1 MSSMLE
7 NGTRPLRILVAD
19 DEEPVLDAYRE
30 IFAGVSTTAE
40 TGAFRELRAK
50 LLGSTVLNPAPAA
63 LFEVEYCR
71 GAEPAVAAVQAALAA
86 GRPFSVIFLDMRMP
100 PGPDGAWAAA
110 GIREIDPLVDVV
122 IVTAYSDIDPWLI
135 TERIPPAEKLFYLQ
149 KPFHP
154 HEIRQLA
161 LALGRKWEAQVQV
174 RQLAYYDNLTGLPN
188 RVLFLDRF
196 SQALELAR
204 RHGHKT
210 AVLFID
216 LDNFKRINDTL
227 GHGIGD
233 DLLRTMAERLSRCL
247 RAGDAATRRMPVATA
262 ARLGGDEFTVL
273 LTELDQEE
281 DASVVAQRIL
291 DRLAQPVHLAAHQMI
306 VTASIGIALFP
317 QDGDS
322 VETLLKNADLAMY
335 FAKRTGPNGFQ
346 YFLES
351 TNARALKRLTM
362 ENHLRR
368 ALDRG
373 EFSLCYQPQ
382 IDLRTGQVSGLE
394 ALLRWH
400 NDELGS
406 LSPAEFIP
414 VAEESG
420 LIVAIGSWV
429 LRTACRQAKAWRDQ
443 GVPLPRIAVNVSV
456 KQFAQRNFLEIVKT
470 VLAETRLEPRV
481 LEIEITESILMKDP
495 AGAAV
500 TLRALKELNVQIA
513 IDDFGTGYSS
523 LSRLRE
529 LPIDCL
535 KIDRAFMRNVG
546 ADFGDQAIASAV
558 IAMADSMELC
568 VIGEGV
574 ETSSQLD
581 FLRRKQCQEA
591 QGFFLSRPLPPAQ
604 AEAFLLKNA
613 SLPGS

>member
-50 LLGSTVLNPAPAA
+50 LLGSTVPNPAPAA

-71 GAEPAVAAVQAALAA
+71 GAELAVAAVQAALAA

-174 RQLAYYDNLTGLPN
+174 RHLAYYDNLTGLPN

-291 DRLAQPVHLAAHQMI
+291 DRLAQPVYLAAHQMI

-322 VETLLKNADLAMY
+322 VETLLKHADLAMY
-335 FAKRTGPNGFQ
+335 FAKRTGPNTFQ
-346 YFLES
+346 YFLEPM
-351 TNARALKRLTM
+351 NARALKRLTM

-420 LIVAIGSWV
+420 LIAAIGVWV

-456 KQFAQRNFLEIVKT
+456 KQFVQRDFLETVKT

-513 IDDFGTGYSS
+513 IDGFGTGYSS

-535 KIDRAFMRNVG
+535 KIDLSFMRNVG
-546 ADFGDQAIASAV
+546 ADLGDQAIASAV

>member
-1 MSSMLE
+1 MLE

-50 LLGSTVLNPAPAA
+50 LLGSTVPNPAPAA

-291 DRLAQPVHLAAHQMI
+291 DRLAQPVYLAAHQMI

-322 VETLLKNADLAMY
+322 VETLLKHADLAMY
-335 FAKRTGPNGFQ
+335 FAKRTGPNTFQ
-346 YFLES
+346 YFLEPM
-351 TNARALKRLTM
+351 NARALKRLTM

-406 LSPAEFIP
+406 ISPAEFIP

-420 LIVAIGSWV
+420 LIAAIGVWV

-535 KIDRAFMRNVG
+535 KIDLSFMRNVG
-546 ADFGDQAIASAV
+546 ADLGDQAIASAV

-581 FLRRKQCQEA
+581 FLRRKQCQEV

>member
-1 MSSMLE
+1 
-7 NGTRPLRILVAD
+7 
-19 DEEPVLDAYRE
+19 
-30 IFAGVSTTAE
+30 
-40 TGAFRELRAK
+40 
-50 LLGSTVLNPAPAA
+50 
-63 LFEVEYCR
+63 
-71 GAEPAVAAVQAALAA
+71 
-86 GRPFSVIFLDMRMP
+86 
-100 PGPDGAWAAA
+100 
-110 GIREIDPLVDVV
+110 
-122 IVTAYSDIDPWLI
+122 
-135 TERIPPAEKLFYLQ
+135 
-149 KPFHP
+149 
-154 HEIRQLA
+154 
-161 LALGRKWEAQVQV
+161 
-174 RQLAYYDNLTGLPN
+174 
-188 RVLFLDRF
+188 VLFLDRL
-196 SQALELAR
+196 SQVLESAR
-204 RHGHKT
+204 RHNQK
-210 AVLFID
+210 AALLFLD

-322 VETLLKNADLAMY
+322 VETLLKHADLAMY
-335 FAKRTGPNGFQ
+335 FAKRTGPNAFQ
-346 YFLES
+346 YFLEPM
-351 TNARALKRLTM
+351 NARALKRLTM

-406 LSPAEFIP
+406 ISPAEFIP

-420 LIVAIGSWV
+420 LIAAIGVWV

-456 KQFAQRNFLEIVKT
+456 KQFVQRNFLETVKT

-546 ADFGDQAIASAV
+546 ADLGDQAIASAV

-581 FLRRKQCQEA
+581 FLRRKQCQEV

>member
-50 LLGSTVLNPAPAA
+50 LLGSTVPNPAPAA

-233 DLLRTMAERLSRCL
+233 NLLRTMAERLSRCL

-291 DRLAQPVHLAAHQMI
+291 DRLAQPVYLAAHQMI

-335 FAKRTGPNGFQ
+335 FAKRTGPNAFQ
-346 YFLES
+346 YFLEPM
-351 TNARALKRLTM
+351 NARALKRLTM

-406 LSPAEFIP
+406 ISPAEFIP

-420 LIVAIGSWV
+420 LIAAIGVWV

-456 KQFAQRNFLEIVKT
+456 KQFVQRDFLETVKT

-535 KIDRAFMRNVG
+535 KIDLSFMRNVG
-546 ADFGDQAIASAV
+546 ADLGDQAIASAV

>member
-50 LLGSTVLNPAPAA
+50 LLGSTVPNPAPAA

-100 PGPDGAWAAA
+100 PGPDGGWAAA

-161 LALGRKWEAQVQV
+161 VALGRKWEAQVQV

-291 DRLAQPVHLAAHQMI
+291 DRLAQPVYLAAHQMI

-322 VETLLKNADLAMY
+322 VETLLKHADLAMY
-335 FAKRTGPNGFQ
+335 FAKRTGPNTFQ
-346 YFLES
+346 YFLEPM
-351 TNARALKRLTM
+351 NARALKRLTM

-406 LSPAEFIP
+406 ISPADFIP

-420 LIVAIGSWV
+420 LIAAIGVWV

-456 KQFAQRNFLEIVKT
+456 KQFVQRDFLETVKT

-513 IDDFGTGYSS
+513 IDGFGTGYSS

-535 KIDRAFMRNVG
+535 KIDLSFMRNVG
-546 ADFGDQAIASAV
+546 ADLGDQAIASAV

-581 FLRRKQCQEA
+581 FLRRKQCQEV

>member
-1 MSSMLE
+1 MSSIVE
-7 NGTRPLRILVAD
+7 NGTGPLRILVAD

-30 IFAGVSTTAE
+30 IFTGVSPTAE

-50 LLGSTVLNPAPAA
+50 LLGSAAPEATPAT

-71 GAEPAVAAVQAALAA
+71 GAEPAVAAVQAASAV

-100 PGPDGAWAAA
+100 PGHDGAWAAA
-110 GIREIDPLVDVV
+110 RIREIDPLVDIV
-122 IVTAYSDIDPWLI
+122 IVTAYSDTDPCLI
-135 TERIPPAEKLFYLQ
+135 TERIPPADKLFYLQ

-161 LALGRKWEAQVQV
+161 VALGRKWKAQVQV

-188 RVLFLDRF
+188 RVLFLDRL
-196 SQALELAR
+196 SQTLELAR
-204 RHGHKT
+204 RHQHKT

-227 GHGIGD
+227 GHSVGD
-233 DLLRTMAERLSRCL
+233 DLLRTMAERLSGCL
-247 RAGDAATRRMPVATA
+247 RAGDAVTGATPVDTA

-273 LTELDQEE
+273 LTELGQEE

-291 DRLAQPVHLAAHQMI
+291 ERFAQPVHLAAHQMI

-335 FAKRTGPNGFQ
+335 FAKRTGPNTFQ

-351 TNARALKRLTM
+351 MNARALKRLTM

-382 IDLRTGQVSGLE
+382 IDLPTGQVSGLE

-400 NDELGS
+400 SDELGS

-420 LIVAIGSWV
+420 LIVAIGSGSCV
-429 LRTACRQAKAWRDQ
+429 PPAGRRRTWRDQ

-456 KQFAQRNFLEIVKT
+456 KQFVQRNFC
-470 VLAETRLEPRV
+470 RW
-481 LEIEITESILMKDP
+481 
-495 AGAAV
+495 
-500 TLRALKELNVQIA
+500 
-513 IDDFGTGYSS
+513 
-523 LSRLRE
+523 
-529 LPIDCL
+529 
-535 KIDRAFMRNVG
+535 
-546 ADFGDQAIASAV
+546 
-558 IAMADSMELC
+558 
-568 VIGEGV
+568 
-574 ETSSQLD
+574 
-581 FLRRKQCQEA
+581 
-591 QGFFLSRPLPPAQ
+591 
-604 AEAFLLKNA
+604 
-613 SLPGS
+613 

>member
-7 NGTRPLRILVAD
+7 NCTRPLRILVAD

-50 LLGSTVLNPAPAA
+50 LLGSTAPNPAPAA

-71 GAEPAVAAVQAALAA
+71 GAELAVAAVQAALAA

-100 PGPDGAWAAA
+100 PGPDGTWAAA

-135 TERIPPAEKLFYLQ
+135 TERVPPAEKLFYLQ

-161 LALGRKWEAQVQV
+161 VALGRKWEAQVRV

-188 RVLFLDRF
+188 RVLFLDRL
-196 SQALELAR
+196 SQTLELAR
-204 RHGHKT
+204 RHQHKT

-227 GHGIGD
+227 GHSVGD
-233 DLLRTMAERLSRCL
+233 DLLRTMAERLSVCL
-247 RAGDAATRRMPVATA
+247 RAGDAVTRRMPVATA

-322 VETLLKNADLAMY
+322 VETLLKHADLAMY
-335 FAKRTGPNGFQ
+335 FAKRTGPNTFQ
-346 YFLES
+346 YFLEPM
-351 TNARALKRLTM
+351 NARALKRLTM

-406 LSPAEFIP
+406 ISPAEFIP

-420 LIVAIGSWV
+420 LIAAIGVWV

-456 KQFAQRNFLEIVKT
+456 KQFVQRDFLETVKT

-546 ADFGDQAIASAV
+546 ADLGDQAIASAV
-558 IAMADSMELC
+558 IAMADSMDLC

-613 SLPGS
+613 LLPGS